1 MTAVD
6 WRSGD
11 WLNPPPRLSLEDG
24 SLIVT
29 TAPESDFWRT
39 TSYGFVRDSGHALL
53 IEFPPDTSVEV
64 AFAAS
69 FANQFD
75 QAGIMVRASEAHWI
89 KAGVE
94 FADGLPQVGAVVTRD
109 VSDWSVS
116 PVPDWAGAEVTVRV
130 SRSGDAL
137 TVRAGIN
144 GDLRLVRLAPL
155 DPGLEWRVGPFCCS
169 PGGSALDV
177 RFTSFTVGAADTAL
191 HVDDL

>member
-1 MTAVD
+1 MRAVD
-6 WRSGD
+6 WDRGT
-11 WLNPPPRLSLEDG
+11 WLNPPPRHRDDEG

-53 IEFPPDTSVEV
+53 IDYPPDCAVEV
-64 AFAAS
+64 SFLAS
-69 FANQFD
+69 FTNQFD
-75 QAGIMVRASEAHWI
+75 QAGIMVRGSDTHWI

-94 FADGLPQVGAVVTRD
+94 FADGLPQVGAVVTRG

-116 PVPDWAGAEVTVRV
+116 PVPDWAGAEVTIRA

-137 TVRAGIN
+137 TVRAGVN

-155 DPGLEWRVGPFCCS
+155 DPHLDWQVGPFCCS
-169 PGGSALDV
+169 PGGSALGV
-177 RFTSFTVGAADTAL
+177 RFTSFTVGAADSAL
-191 HVDDL
+191 HDE